1 MMLNEIFG
9 KTDKRMKEQVD
20 HVRRV
25 LATLRTGRAS
35 LSVLDGVHV
44 DYYGTSTPLN
54 QVAGLSIPD
63 PTLIV
68 AQPFDPSSIP
78 AIEKGILQADLGLN
92 PTNDGKVVRIPIPPL
107 TEERRKELAKKV
119 HHLAEEGR
127 THVRQTRRDAN
138 DEVKSLEKEKKIS
151 KDDEKRAHDQI
162 QKLTDQ
168 NIKLIDELAKK
179 KEKEILE
186 I

>member
-1 MMLNEIFG
+1 MLNEVYAQ
-9 KTDKRMKEQVD
+9 TDRKMKDLVE
-20 HVRRV
+20 HLRHG
-25 LATLRTGRAS
+25 LSTIRTGRAS
-35 LSVLDGVHV
+35 LSILDGVMV
-44 DYYGTSTPLN
+44 DYYGTPTPLN
-54 QVAGLSIPD
+54 QVATLSIPD

-68 AQPFDPSSIP
+68 AQPWDPTVLGG
-78 AIEKGILQADLGLN
+78 IEKAILKSDLGLN
-92 PTNDGKVVRIPIPPL
+92 PSNDGKVVRIPIPPL

-127 THVRQTRRDAN
+127 THVRQARRDAN
-138 DEVKSLEKEKKIS
+138 EQIKKLEKDKKIS
-151 KDDEKRAHDQI
+151 QDDEKRGFDHV

-168 NIKLIDELAKK
+168 HIKSIDELAKK